1 MNEPLR
7 IRVYPE
13 NGRWIA
19 EGINCDIRLAF
30 VSKERLYEMLRVK
43 ALEFMLAQLQHEAR
57 QYAFD
62 FVMYGEETAVMRFGK
77 KQTPAFR
84 KLVAA
89 ELAKYGFNPE
99 VQ

>member
-1 MNEPLR
+1 MSAR
-7 IRVYPE
+7 I
-13 NGRWIA
+13 
-19 EGINCDIRLAF
+19 
-30 VSKERLYEMLRVK
+30 
-43 ALEFMLAQLQHEAR
+43 LEFLDAQLRHEAR